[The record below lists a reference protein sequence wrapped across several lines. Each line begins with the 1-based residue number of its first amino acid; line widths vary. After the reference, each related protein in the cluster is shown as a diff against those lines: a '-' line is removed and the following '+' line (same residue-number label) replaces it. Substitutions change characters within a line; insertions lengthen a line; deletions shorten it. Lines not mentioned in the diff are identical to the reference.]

1 MPQLVLA
8 SILIIA
14 GAGFTVGLPIG
25 LAVALVLTLLYVGS
39 TARKKGERRRRM
51 ELAITSAVAGPMVG
65 ALIAG
70 VEVARG
76 DVIPVFVGETYGQYA
91 GMGLFV
97 GVLVGLAF
105 LMTAALAPGE
115 AGKPPGDAEL

>member
-1 MPQLVLA
+1 MPDFVPH
-8 SILIIA
+8 STMIIA

-39 TARKKGERRRRM
+39 TAKKKGERRL
-51 ELAITSAVAGPMVG
+51 ELALTSAFVGPMVG
-65 ALIAG
+65 ALIAS

-76 DVIPVFVGETYGQYA
+76 RVIPVFVGETYGQYA
-91 GMGLFV
+91 GMGLIV

-105 LMTAALAPGE
+105 LMTAALTSGKV
-115 AGKPPGDAEL
+115 GKPPVDPEL